1 MKFGTTTIEQPTSA
15 IRPITTVVVDSSAS
29 LRASKVVS
37 DSVRDAMTSV
47 YEPIA
52 EPLFAVER
60 RIAMELQSRYE
71 AVGEV
76 LRHGTQLGGKRLRP
90 AILLLAAAATGKVS
104 EEHIVLGTVIEMVH
118 TATLIHDDVLDN
130 AMTRRHVQT
139 INSRWNNQTSLL
151 LGDYLFAQ
159 SYRLAAT
166 LPTTSAARQI
176 GEAARLV
183 CEGELRQVLGREQ
196 IELDEASYIEIIR
209 GKTGE
214 LCRVACELGSEYAGG
229 TQEQMQAMATFG
241 DALGIAFQIA
251 DDYLDWWGSEDQ
263 VGKTLGTDV
272 LQGKMTLPMIR
283 LMDRASDRNRQEILD
298 LLRGP
303 ADQRLIGLKPMLNRS
318 DAREYTASVAWS
330 YRNIA
335 LDSLQ
340 SFADSPAKAA
350 LQRIA
355 EFSVERTF

>member
-1 MKFGTTTIEQPTSA
+1 
-15 IRPITTVVVDSSAS
+15 
-29 LRASKVVS
+29 
-37 DSVRDAMTSV
+37 
-47 YEPIA
+47 
-52 EPLFAVER
+52 
-60 RIAMELQSRYE
+60 MELQSRYE

-90 AILLLAAAATGKVS
+90 ALLLLAAAATGKVS
-104 EEHIVLGTVIEMVH
+104 EDHIVLGTVIEMVH

-130 AMTRRHVQT
+130 AATRRHVQT

-159 SYRLAAT
+159 SYRLAAM

-176 GEAARLV
+176 AEAAGLV
-183 CEGELRQVLGREQ
+183 CEGELRQVLERDQ
-196 IELDEASYIEIIR
+196 IGLDEANYIEIIR

-214 LCRVACELGSEYAGG
+214 LCRVACQLGSEYAG
-229 TQEQMQAMATFG
+229 ATADQIQSLASFG

-251 DDYLDWWGSEDQ
+251 DDYLDWWGNEDQ

-283 LMDRASDRNRQEILD
+283 LLDSVDGRKRQEIIEI
-298 LLRGP
+298 LRGP
-303 ADQRLIGLKPMLNRS
+303 ADQRLLGLTPILNRS

-330 YRNIA
+330 FRNIA
-335 LDSLQ
+335 LESLQ
-340 SFADSPAKAA
+340 GLAPSPAKSA
-350 LQRIA
+350 LHRIA